1 MINKIGEIPT
11 KPGIYF
17 FKDAKN
23 QIIYIG
29 KAKSIRKRVR
39 SYFSSTH
46 LKDPKTKVLV
56 KNISKIDY
64 LVVRSET
71 EALLTEAN
79 LIKQHKPRYNVYLKD
94 DKTFP
99 YIKITNDDYPKIEII
114 RSKNLQK
121 DKHIYFG
128 PYSDAKYLRKVMKLI
143 NRIFPET
150 NENYRKLKIASRP
163 SKDVYLSIIKK
174 IILFLKGRSNE
185 VRDKIYSQMKLAS
198 ENMMYEDAAK
208 YRDQLD
214 VINNFIINEKKISH
228 DFKDRDIICVS
239 SITGLGL
246 AMLIRVRNGHL
257 IGTNKFNMKINND
270 NDING
275 NTKIFIQQY
284 YSYTTDFPTEVLL
297 DIDVDKKDKLETWL
311 TDIKKSNIKILNP
324 KRGEKKELVK
334 MCRKNCDLHLN
345 EIVIKNKT
353 STDYLS
359 KKIKSLKNAL
369 NIDTYPRRIEAFD
382 ISHISGNFQ
391 VGGMVS
397 YKDGVPYKKDYR
409 KFRIKHKKGNNDYL
423 SISEVIFRRYSRIKN
438 SNGVFPDLILID
450 GGKGQLSSAKKSL
463 DSLNL
468 HFIPVI
474 ALAKKIEEVFIP
486 NSNNPLSISKIS
498 PGLLLLR
505 EIRDE
510 VHRFSVKYHRSLRNK
525 NLLQSKLL
533 KIKGIG
539 ENRFKD
545 LINTY
550 GSLSNIKNKT
560 EIEIFR
566 DTKIPIDICRAIAE
580 EMKD

>member
-1 MINKIGEIPT
+1 MIDIIGEMPT

-17 FKDAKN
+17 FKDAKS

-39 SYFSSTH
+39 SYFTSTH

-114 RSKNLQK
+114 RSKNLQR

-150 NENYRKLKIASRP
+150 NENYRKLKISFRP
-163 SKDVYLSIIKK
+163 SKDVYQSIIKK

-185 VRDKIYSQMKLAS
+185 VRDKILSQMNHAS

-214 VINNFIINEKKISH
+214 IINNFIMNEKKISH
-228 DFKDRDIICVS
+228 DFRDRDIICVS
-239 SITGLGL
+239 SSKGFGL
-246 AMLIRVRNGHL
+246 AMLIKIRNGHL

-270 NDING
+270 NDIRG

-284 YSYTTDFPTEVLL
+284 YSNTSDFPQEVLL
-297 DIDVDKKDKLETWL
+297 DIDINKKDKLEIWL
-311 TDIKKSNIKILNP
+311 SDLKKTNLKILNP
-324 KRGEKKELVK
+324 KRGEKKELVI

-345 EIVIKNKT
+345 EIIVKNKT
-353 STDYLS
+353 SLDYLS
-359 KKIKSLKNAL
+359 KKIKSLKKSL

-382 ISHISGNFQ
+382 ISHISGKFQ

-397 YKDGVPYKKDYR
+397 YKDGLPYKKDYR

-463 DSLNL
+463 VSLKL
-468 HFIPVI
+468 DFIPVI

-486 NSNNPLSISKIS
+486 NSTNPLSISKTS

-510 VHRFSVKYHRSLRNK
+510 VHRFSVKYHRSLRTK
-525 NLLQSKLL
+525 SLLQSRLL

-539 ENRFKD
+539 ENRFKV

-550 GSLSNIKNKT
+550 GSLSVIKKKT
-560 EIEIFR
+560 KMEIFR
-566 DTKIPIDICRAIAE
+566 DTRIPIDICRSVVQEI
-580 EMKD
+580 KD

>member
-1 MINKIGEIPT
+1 MIDKIVKIPT

-17 FKDAKN
+17 FKDTNN

-29 KAKSIRKRVR
+29 KAKSLRKRVR
-39 SYFSSTH
+39 SYFSSSIKT
-46 LKDPKTKVLV
+46 DPKTRVLV

-64 LVVRSET
+64 LIVRTET

-99 YIKITNDDYPKIEII
+99 YIKISNDDYPKIEII

-143 NRIFPET
+143 NRVFPET
-150 NENYRKLKIASRP
+150 NENYRRLKITSPP
-163 SKDVYLSIIKK
+163 SKDIYQSIIKK

-185 VRDKIYSQMKLAS
+185 VRDKIYSEMKQAS

-208 YRDQLD
+208 FRDQLNI
-214 VINNFIINEKKISH
+214 INNFIMNEKKISH

-239 SITGLGL
+239 TNSGTAL
-246 AMLIRVRNGHL
+246 AMMIRVRNGHL
-257 IGTNKFNMKINND
+257 IGSNKFNIKIHND
-270 NDING
+270 DDISEI
-275 NTKIFIQQY
+275 TKIFLQQY
-284 YSYTTDFPTEVLL
+284 YSSTFDLPQEVLV
-297 DIDVDKKDKLETWL
+297 DVDINEKSELETWL
-311 TDIKKSNIKILNP
+311 SDLKKTKVKIFKP
-324 KRGEKKELVK
+324 IRGEKKELVK
-334 MCRKNCDLHLN
+334 MCRKNCDLHIK
-345 EIVIKNKT
+345 EVVIKKSN
-353 STDYLS
+353 SFDHIS
-359 KKIKSLKNAL
+359 KKITSLKKSL
-369 NIDTYPRRIEAFD
+369 NIETYPKRIEAFD

-397 YKDGVPYKKDYR
+397 YIDGKPCKKEYR
-409 KFRIKHKKGNNDYL
+409 KFKINHKQGNNDYL

-438 SNGVFPDLILID
+438 ENGVFPDLILID

-463 DSLNL
+463 VSLKL
-468 HFIPVI
+468 DHIPVI

-486 NSNNPLSISKIS
+486 DSNNPLSISKTS
-498 PGLLLLR
+498 PALLLLR

-510 VHRFSVKYHRSLRNK
+510 VHRYSIKFHRSLRSK
-525 NLLQSKLL
+525 SLFQSKLT
-533 KIKGIG
+533 KIRGVGKKRF
-539 ENRFKD
+539 EN
-545 LINTY
+545 LISKY
-550 GSLSNIKNKT
+550 GSLSELKKKT
-560 EIEIFR
+560 EIEISR
-566 DTKIPIDICRAIAE
+566 DTKIPIDICRNIVR